1 MKVDSGASQHSKRKR
16 LTKPLQGSYQREQW
30 MVRDTCEGVVPRLQD
45 PLGVLI

>member
-1 MKVDSGASQHSKRKR
+1 MQKANTLKR

-30 MVRDTCEGVVPRLQD
+30 MVQPWLVRDTFEEVVPRLQD